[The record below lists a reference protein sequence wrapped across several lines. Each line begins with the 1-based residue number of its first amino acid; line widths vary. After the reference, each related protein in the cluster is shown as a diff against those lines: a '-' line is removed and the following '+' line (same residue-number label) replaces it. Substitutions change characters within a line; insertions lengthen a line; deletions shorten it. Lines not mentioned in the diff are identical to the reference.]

1 MVAIAGKYK
10 RTKCENNEEFLAKIG
25 ANFLVRKAASA
36 SSPAMEIVDL
46 GGGKWKIT
54 TSTTL
59 KSMTAEFELGK
70 AFDESTPEGRSVTTT
85 YTKEGNN
92 KWITTQKNK
101 KAGSP
106 DVIVIREF
114 TDAGIN
120 IDYTCDGVVSKQLFA
135 RQ

>member
-1 MVAIAGKYK
+1 LQ
-10 RTKCENNEEFLAKIG
+10 RLAR
-25 ANFLVRKAASA
+25 NFLVARLLLPPPQLWKLLILVAA
-36 SSPAMEIVDL
+36 
-46 GGGKWKIT
+46 

-59 KSMTAEFELGK
+59 TMTAEFELGK
-70 AFDESTPEGRSVTTT
+70 AFDESTPDGRSVTTT

-101 KAGSP
+101 KAGRP

-120 IDYTCDGVVSKQLFA
+120 IDYTCDGVVSKQLF
-135 RQ
+135 